1 VAELRRVIDA
11 SGAHQQVED
20 VIGELAARAA
30 TALQRA
36 DLDEQARAVLG
47 QLATAATDR
56 VV

>member
-1 VAELRRVIDA
+1 VIDA